1 MADWKK
7 VEQALGD
14 DALEDVKKSEKKPAT
29 KSTKGAT
36 KKPSEKSTEKA
47 APQADKKPKNKAAE
61 KPEAKKT
68 AVKEVEKKAAET
80 TAPKKTKAE
89 KDAEKE
95 KKKKEKLIAYGRK
108 LRAREAERNARVSK
122 YGNRRG
128 RYKWAA
134 PVGFLMSLLAV
145 IGVIAVVATGVGMV
159 RDLADDTVLR
169 EEIYYFLQPLTT
181 YNPVPDFLDIN
192 EEDHDALMRAA
203 VWRITEAERVRM
215 LREKDDNTAY
225 ELDNNGRLIVPV
237 TEVEAEYK
245 YLFGDAAVLKH
256 RTLGEDDVEY
266 SESNSCYYIPF
277 NFISSLHQPVIDT
290 IRRRG
295 DEYQVRVAYVSVNDL
310 EVDEHGNTVDPTPD
324 MADFTQIFVLKR
336 VDGHFTVTA
345 VGSEA

>member
-14 DALEDVKKSEKKPAT
+14 DALENVEKTEKTENASAKKDEKKPKVTAE
-29 KSTKGAT
+29 
-36 KKPSEKSTEKA
+36 EKAKLKAEKA
-47 APQADKKPKNKAAE
+47 AA
-61 KPEAKKT
+61 
-68 AVKEVEKKAAET
+68 
-80 TAPKKTKAE
+80 
-89 KDAEKE
+89 KE
-95 KKKKEKLIAYGRK
+95 KKKKDKLIAYGKK
-108 LRAREAERNARVSK
+108 LKARDAERNARVSK

-134 PVGFLMSLLAV
+134 PVGFIMSLFAILGVVA
-145 IGVIAVVATGVGMV
+145 VIAVGVGFV
-159 RDLADDTVLR
+159 RDLADDSDLR
-169 EEIYYFLQPLTT
+169 EDLYYFLQPLTT
-181 YNPVPDFLDIN
+181 YNPVPEFENVN
-192 EEDHDALMRAA
+192 EDDYDELLRAA

-225 ELDNNGRLIVPV
+225 DLDNNGRLIVPV
-237 TEVEAEYK
+237 AEVEASYK
-245 YLFGDAAVLKH
+245 YLFGDAAVLNH

-266 SESNSCYYIPF
+266 SKDNACYYIPF

-295 DEYQVRVAYVSVNDL
+295 NEYQVRVAYVSVNDL

-324 MADFTQIFVLKR
+324 MADYTQIFVLQR

-345 VGSEA
+345 VGSEAE